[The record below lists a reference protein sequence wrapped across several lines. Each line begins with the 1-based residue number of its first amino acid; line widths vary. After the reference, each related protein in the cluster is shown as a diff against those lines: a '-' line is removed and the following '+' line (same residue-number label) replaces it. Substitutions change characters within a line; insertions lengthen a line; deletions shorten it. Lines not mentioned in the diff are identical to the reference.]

1 MAEPT
6 PEMLPV
12 FASTVVK
19 AHPDDYTVASIGPGD
34 AEEARR
40 RLSRLQPFSSVTYDH
55 NEVSVVLR
63 SSEWESLEQ
72 HFSGAMVEGPYR
84 LITFD
89 IVLDLSL
96 VGFLSVV
103 SGLLAENGVSIYA
116 LSTYLR
122 DHILVKK
129 EDAPRAVEL
138 LNGLVERSRE
148 ILENG

>member
-1 MAEPT
+1 MEPS
-6 PEMLPV
+6 PEMRPV

-19 AHPDDYTVASIGPGD
+19 THPDDYVVVSID
-34 AEEARR
+34 RAEETEAREAFKG
-40 RLSRLQPFSSVTYDH
+40 LQPWGSVTYDH
-55 NEVSVVLR
+55 MEVSVVLR
-63 SSEWESLEQ
+63 ESEWVRLRDR
-72 HFSGAMVEGPYR
+72 FTAYRVEGPYT

-103 SGLLAENGVSIYA
+103 SSVLADEGVSVYA

-129 EDAPRAVEL
+129 VDAVRAVAAL
-138 LNGLVERSRE
+138 ERLIERCR
-148 ILENG
+148 LY

>member
-1 MAEPT
+1 
-6 PEMLPV
+6 MLPV
-12 FASTVVK
+12 FAGTVVK
-19 AHPDDYTVASIGPGD
+19 EHPDDYMVVSIGPGY

-55 NEVSVVLR
+55 SEVSVVLR
-63 SSEWESLEQ
+63 SSEWANLKH
-72 HFSGAMVEGPYR
+72 HFPGAMVEGPYR
-84 LITFD
+84 IITFD

-122 DHILVKK
+122 DHILVRKG
-129 EDAPRAVEL
+129 DAPKAVEL
-138 LNGLVERSRE
+138 LNGLVERSRK

>member
-1 MAEPT
+1 MPVEPS
-6 PEMLPV
+6 PEMRPV

-19 AHPDDYTVASIGPGD
+19 THSDDYVVVSIGRV
-34 AEEARR
+34 EEERAREVFKG
-40 RLSRLQPFSSVTYDH
+40 LQPWSSVTYDH
-55 NEVSVVLR
+55 DEVSVVLR
-63 SSEWESLEQ
+63 ESEWGRLGDGFRS
-72 HFSGAMVEGPYR
+72 HRVEGPYT

-103 SGLLAENGVSIYA
+103 SSVLADEGVSIYA

-129 EDAPRAVEL
+129 VDAGRAVAAL
-138 LNGLVERSRE
+138 ERLIE
-148 ILENG
+148 GCKLY

>member
-1 MAEPT
+1 
-6 PEMLPV
+6 MLPV
-12 FASTVVK
+12 FAGTVVTE
-19 AHPDDYTVASIGPGD
+19 HPDDYEVVSISPGQEE
-34 AEEARR
+34 EEARR
-40 RLSRLQPFSSVTYDH
+40 LLNSLQPFNSVTYDYS
-55 NEVSVVLR
+55 EVSVVLR
-63 SSEWESLEQ
+63 SSEWANLKH
-72 HFSGAMVEGPYR
+72 HFPGAKAEGPYR

-103 SGLLAENGVSIYA
+103 SSLLAENGVSIYA

-129 EDAPRAVEL
+129 EDAAKATEL

-148 ILENG
+148 LLEKG

>member
-1 MAEPT
+1 MPIEPS
-6 PEMLPV
+6 PEMRPV

-19 AHPDDYTVASIGPGD
+19 THPDDYVVVSID
-34 AEEARR
+34 RAEEEIAREAFKG
-40 RLSRLQPFSSVTYDH
+40 LQPWSSVTYDH
-55 NEVSVVLR
+55 EEVSVVLK
-63 SSEWESLEQ
+63 EKDWERLKGRFNSYRE
-72 HFSGAMVEGPYR
+72 EGPYT

-103 SGLLAENGVSIYA
+103 SSVLADEGVSIYA

-129 EDAPRAVEL
+129 VDAGRAVAAL
-138 LNGLVERSRE
+138 ERLIERCR
-148 ILENG
+148 LY

>member
-1 MAEPT
+1 VAEPSS
-6 PEMLPV
+6 EMLPI

-19 AHPDDYTVASIGPGD
+19 VHPDDYVIASIGPAD
-34 AEEARR
+34 AAGARKC
-40 RLSRLQPFSSVTYDH
+40 LYSLQPFSSVTFDD

-63 SSEWESLEQ
+63 SSDWRSLR
-72 HFSGAMVEGPYR
+72 HNFPGAKAEGPYR

-122 DHILVKK
+122 DHILVRR
-129 EDAPRAVEL
+129 EDASKAEGL
-138 LNGLVERSRE
+138 LKGLVERSKE
-148 ILENG
+148 LLEKG

>member
-1 MAEPT
+1 MPVEPS
-6 PEMLPV
+6 PEMRPV

-19 AHPDDYTVASIGPGD
+19 THPDDYVVVSIGR
-34 AEEARR
+34 AEEESAREAFKG
-40 RLSRLQPFSSVTYDH
+40 LQPWSSVTYDH
-55 NEVSVVLR
+55 MEVSVVLR
-63 SSEWESLEQ
+63 ESEWGRLGDGFRSYR
-72 HFSGAMVEGPYR
+72 VEGPYT

-103 SGLLAENGVSIYA
+103 SSVLADEGVSIYA

-129 EDAPRAVEL
+129 VDAGRAVAAL
-138 LNGLVERSRE
+138 ERLIEGCR
-148 ILENG
+148 LY